1 MKIRR
6 LAEDDLAGL
15 SGLYAQFWGEESSL
29 EQMRATFRRLAENP
43 RYLLLVAEEAGCLA
57 GSVMGI
63 ICEELYGECKPFLVI
78 EDVIVDRQ
86 HRRAGIGSAL
96 MRELERCAAD
106 SGCSYVIFVTETE
119 RVAAQRFY
127 ASLGYALD
135 SHKGFKKK
143 L

>member
-6 LAEDDLAGL
+6 LAEDDLVGL

-43 RYLLLVAEEAGCLA
+43 RYLLLVAEEAGCLI

-63 ICEELYGECKPFLVI
+63 ICEELYGECKPFMVI

-96 MRELERCAAD
+96 MRELERCAMD

-119 RVAAQRFY
+119 RVAAQCFY

-135 SHKGFKKK
+135 THKGFKKK